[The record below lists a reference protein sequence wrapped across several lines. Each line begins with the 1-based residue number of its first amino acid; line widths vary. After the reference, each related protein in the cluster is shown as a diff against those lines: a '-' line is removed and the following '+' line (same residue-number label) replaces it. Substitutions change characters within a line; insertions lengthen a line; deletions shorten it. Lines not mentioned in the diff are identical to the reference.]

1 MLPRTSVHAGR
12 GAAALRGAMA
22 ELAVAPAWRARVVVA
37 RRPLHATAAQHRTQP
52 PMIAFRYGHNK
63 GGAAAAAAPAAKA
76 EKPKKAK
83 AASKPATA
91 GPSFEDTPIAGDL
104 LQFGHDV
111 MAYKNATPHTY
122 LDTQVDVTSLL
133 ELVGELQAQDPEVC
147 MTDVVLRAAGVAL
160 GKVPEANVAHTGNG
174 VLQDL
179 PAADIALV
187 TRGETGVVGLGVI
200 PAVDESGLLDVS
212 AARRQLA
219 SGGAAGRV
227 GLGVVFAGDGDGVPA
242 AAFRTILAPNVSAV
256 LTVGGTAVEVGA
268 DGEGA
273 PCLRSVLTLSLTAD
287 AFAMDAYV
295 ASAFLQA
302 MREVMEGMPGAAL
315 ASAQL

>member
-1 MLPRTSVHAGR
+1 MLPSVHAGR

-22 ELAVAPAWRARVVVA
+22 ELAGAPAWRARVVVA

-63 GGAAAAAAPAAKA
+63 GGAVAAAAPAAKA